1 MGQVDSMSRLT
12 SGRRLCIPRTGII
25 IPYMGTKLIG
35 LSEALFSK
43 TQRRVLGLLFGN
55 PDRSYYTNEV
65 VRSAGAGIGAVQREL
80 ATLSAAGLTHHHED
94 RQSEALPGQSRIAHL
109 RRVARHRVEDL
120 RGGGCIASWRLRRS
134 PIVFRSLSSMDPWRR
149 APIRRSSDIDV
160 MVISDSLA
168 YPDVVTA
175 LAEAEKDLGRAVN
188 PSIYKGDEFRRKIA
202 GDNAFLKRVLEQ
214 PKVFLIGSDDGL
226 LESRESGQDRQAQ
239 S

>member
-1 MGQVDSMSRLT
+1 MGQVDSMIRLT
-12 SGRRLCIPRTGII
+12 SGRRLYIPRMGII

-65 VRSAGAGIGAVQREL
+65 VRFAGAGIGAVQREL
-80 ATLSAAGLTHHHED
+80 ATLSAAGLLTIT
-94 RQSEALPGQSRIAHL
+94 RIGNQKHYQAN
-109 RRVARHRVEDL
+109 RESPIFEEL
-120 RGGGCIASWRLRRS
+120 RG
-134 PIVFRSLSSMDPWRR
+134 IVLKTFGAAEVLLSAL
-149 APIRRSSDIDV
+149 APLADRIHVAFLYGSVAKGTDTANSDFDV

-168 YPDVVTA
+168 YPDVVAA
-175 LAEAEKDLGRAVN
+175 LADAEKDLGRTIN
-188 PSIYKGDEFRRKIA
+188 PSIYKRDEFRRKIA

-214 PKVFLIGSDDGL
+214 PKVFLIGADDGL

>member
-1 MGQVDSMSRLT
+1 MGQVDSMTRLT

-25 IPYMGTKLIG
+25 IPDMGTKLIG

-65 VRSAGAGIGAVQREL
+65 VRFAGAGIGAVQREL
-80 ATLSAAGLTHHHED
+80 ATLSAAGLLTITRIGNQKHYQANRESPIFEELRGIVLKTFGAVD
-94 RQSEALPGQSRIAHL
+94 VLRLALAPLANRI
-109 RRVARHRVEDL
+109 RVAFIYGSVAKGTDTAR
-120 RGGGCIASWRLRRS
+120 
-134 PIVFRSLSSMDPWRR
+134 
-149 APIRRSSDIDV
+149 SDIDV

-175 LAEAEKDLGRAVN
+175 LTEAEKELGRAVN

-214 PKVFLIGSDDGL
+214 PKVLLIGSDDGL